1 MIMNQSQIIPIGKLL
16 RANNSGF
23 VAGCRVSELD
33 APQFGTLCKVSIDK
47 GREVFGLI
55 ANISINDDGLV
66 RQIVSGVSIPEEYT
80 ADNRYN
86 RNLPVEINVVCVGFG
101 QDGKI
106 YHRLPPR
113 PPLSLDALYL
123 CDDAELVRFTS
134 AGRYG
139 YFRHILRLD
148 DQPVEE
154 ILTAHL
160 ANARQAHAQ
169 HGRADWYTG
178 ACQELIVL
186 LRDDY
191 EGLMNVLNA
200 LAELE

>member
-1 MIMNQSQIIPIGKLL
+1 MNQSQIIPIGKLL

-86 RNLPVEINVVCVGFG
+86 RNLPVEIQVLCIGYQEEGTIF
-101 QDGKI
+101 
-106 YHRLPPR
+106 HLLPPQ
-113 PPLSLDALYL
+113 PPLSLDTLYL
-123 CDDAELVRFTS
+123 CSQEELVKFTQ
-134 AGRYG
+134 AGHFG
-139 YFRHILRLD
+139 YFRHILRAQDLPID
-148 DQPVEE
+148 E
-154 ILTAHL
+154 LLAAHL
-160 ANARQAHAQ
+160 RSAKLAHMQAGNKAWFDNAA
-169 HGRADWYTG
+169 
-178 ACQELIVL
+178 QELITL

-191 EGLMNVLNA
+191 PVLISVLSA
-200 LAELE
+200 LADI